1 MMRAKGII
9 DRSLL
14 EVTMN
19 TKNKS
24 VGRWP
29 LLAGYLGIVIVVLA
43 CASVGGVATPV
54 SPTPTEE
61 KAPLRLDNGAV
72 KAQDENGDWI
82 PVGAES
88 TFDLVG
94 ELQSTD
100 PWMVTGNTFAVRES
114 THIAEGLE
122 VGNLVRVKGMI
133 MEDATWLASSIE
145 LVEEETNPTIVLIGE
160 VTSVDPWVVH
170 GITLNVTGDTVISG
184 EIMPGMIVQVEILL
198 LSDGNWEVISIA
210 PLSDFTEIPGCPTVR
225 ATVVSVNGNEIQFA
239 GWPTITL
246 GEDAV
251 IENDQG
257 SEGILSANQLVL
269 LVVCASENGE
279 IVITH
284 IIILGAD
291 HHDDTPA
298 DGGKVLI
305 CHKPDKKGG
314 NTLSVSSSAVPAH
327 LGHGDKLGPCP

>member
-1 MMRAKGII
+1 MMRSTGII

-14 EVTMN
+14 EVAMN
-19 TKNKS
+19 TKKTS
-24 VGRWP
+24 VIRWP
-29 LLAGYLGIVIVVLA
+29 LIAGYLGIVIVILA
-43 CASVGGVATPV
+43 CASGGGTATLV

-61 KAPLRLDNGAV
+61 EAPLRLDNGAV
-72 KAQDENGDWI
+72 KVQDENGDWI

-88 TFDLVG
+88 TFELVG

-122 VGNLVRVKGMI
+122 VGDLVRVKGI
-133 MEDATWLASSIE
+133 ILEDATWLAASIE
-145 LVEEETNPTIVLIGE
+145 LAEEETDPTVILVGE
-160 VTSVDPWVVH
+160 VISVDPWVVH

-184 EIMPGMIVQVEILL
+184 EITPGMIVQVEILL
-198 LSDGNWEVISIA
+198 LSDGMWEVISIA
-210 PLSDFTEIPGCPTVR
+210 PLSDFTEIPGCPLVT

-246 GEDAV
+246 AEDVV
-251 IENDQG
+251 IENDQDG
-257 SEGILSANQLVL
+257 EGTLSANQLVL
-269 LVVCASENGE
+269 LVVCASESGQ

-284 IIILGAD
+284 IIILNAD
-291 HHDDTPA
+291 GDDAPA

>member
-1 MMRAKGII
+1 MMRSKGII
-9 DRSLL
+9 DCSLL
-14 EVTMN
+14 EVAMN
-19 TKNKS
+19 IKNKW
-24 VGRWP
+24 VARWP
-29 LLAGYLGIVIVVLA
+29 LLAGYLGIVVVILA
-43 CASVGGVATPV
+43 CASGGGTATPV
-54 SPTPTEE
+54 GPTPTEE
-61 KAPLRLDNGAV
+61 EAPLRLDNGAV
-72 KAQDENGDWI
+72 QVRNENGDWMPI
-82 PVGAES
+82 GAES
-88 TFDLVG
+88 TFELVG

-122 VGNLVRVKGMI
+122 VGDLIRVKGI
-133 MEDATWLASSIE
+133 ILEDATWLASSIE
-145 LVEEETNPTIVLIGE
+145 LAEEETNPTIILIGE
-160 VTSVDPWVVH
+160 VTSIDPWVVH
-170 GITLNVTGDTVISG
+170 GITLNVTSDTVING
-184 EIMPGMIVQVEILL
+184 EITPGMIVQVEILL
-198 LSDGNWEVISIA
+198 LSDGTWEVISIT

-246 GEDAV
+246 AEDIV

-257 SEGILSANQLVL
+257 GEGTLSANQLVL
-269 LVVCASENGE
+269 LVVCASEEGQ

-284 IIILGAD
+284 IIILDAD
-291 HHDDTPA
+291 GDDAPA

-314 NTLSVSSSAVPAH
+314 HTLSVSSSAVPAH

>member
-1 MMRAKGII
+1 MMRLKGALIV
-9 DRSLL
+9 LL

-19 TKNKS
+19 AKNKS
-24 VGRWP
+24 VIRWP
-29 LLAGYLGIVIVVLA
+29 LLVGFLGIVIVILA
-43 CASVGGVATPV
+43 CASSGGTATPV
-54 SPTPTEE
+54 GPTPTEE
-61 KAPLRLDNGAV
+61 EASLRLDNGAV
-72 KAQDENGDWI
+72 EVQDENGDWI

-88 TFDLVG
+88 TFELVG

-114 THIAEGLE
+114 TQIAEGLE
-122 VGNLVRVKGMI
+122 VGNRVRVKGNI
-133 MEDATWLASSIE
+133 LEDATWLASFIE
-145 LVEEETNPTIVLIGE
+145 LAEEERDPTIILVGE

-170 GITLNVTGDTVISG
+170 GITLNVTSDTVISG
-184 EIMPGMIVQVEILL
+184 EITPGMIVQVEILL
-198 LSDGNWEVISIA
+198 LSDGKWEVISIA
-210 PLSDFTEIPGCPTVR
+210 PLSDFTEIPGCPTVT

-246 GEDAV
+246 AEDVV
-251 IENDQG
+251 IENNQG
-257 SEGILSANQLVL
+257 GEGTLSANQLVL
-269 LVVCASENGE
+269 LVVCASENGQ

-284 IIILGAD
+284 IITLDANG
-291 HHDDTPA
+291 DDVPA

-327 LGHGDKLGPCP
+327 LGHGDTLGPCP